1 MGDQQPSPEKVSN
14 DSLPVMARSMGYT
27 NTFVGNP
34 FPQDHRESV
43 RGLYFLQ
50 CEHLCADRVN
60 TPVVLISGCFSPCS
74 SLLVIRCKFTYSYV
88 PFPNILQL
96 FFDRFAGLQVVVQS
110 LMGLLAGWG
119 IGSAGMKAALAVRSQ
134 LIIES
139 TLEKAA
145 NTSVGLHIASSP
157 FSI

>member
-1 MGDQQPSPEKVSN
+1 M
-14 DSLPVMARSMGYT
+14 
-27 NTFVGNP
+27 
-34 FPQDHRESV
+34 
-43 RGLYFLQ
+43 
-50 CEHLCADRVN
+50 
-60 TPVVLISGCFSPCS
+60 
-74 SLLVIRCKFTYSYV
+74 
-88 PFPNILQL
+88 
-96 FFDRFAGLQVVVQS
+96 FAGLQVVVQS

-145 NTSVGLHIASSP
+145 NTSVGLHHIASSP